1 MKAAA
6 SAAVDAIQFIAHPD
20 EHWRTDNQV
29 QLLINGE
36 EFFASVF
43 DAIRSAREEVLIETF
58 IFRDDKVGCELQQV
72 LIDAAGRGVRVEMLV
87 DGYGSDELQAPFIRA
102 MTDAGVHLLAFDPQ
116 PRRLGVRTNLFR
128 RLHRKIAVV
137 DGEIGFVGG
146 INYCADHLADFGP
159 MAKQDYAVRVRGPI
173 VTDLHLASLRLMDET
188 SQLTRTP
195 KPWLSRGA
203 APEADSA
210 RARMLLSIR
219 DNTAHTNNIEQHYLQ
234 AIMAAKQRIT
244 IANAYFFPGYRLLRE
259 LRNAA
264 RRGVN
269 VTLILQGMPDMP
281 LVRLCSRLL
290 YNYLL
295 RDGVVIREYIE
306 RPLHGKVALVDEQWS
321 TVGSSNLDPLS
332 LSLNLEGNLIID
344 DRAFNE
350 SLHEH
355 LLELSSNRCKAIT
368 LERVLRGHWWRAPII
383 FVCFHFLRHFPAL
396 VGLLPAHSPQLK
408 PLAATPGETPVTPAF
423 DQEKAS

>member
-1 MKAAA
+1 MSPVGKDAPMK
-6 SAAVDAIQFIAHPD
+6 DFIANPH
-20 EHWRTDNQV
+20 EHWRADNEA

-36 EFFASVF
+36 EFFPSVF
-43 DAIRSAREEVLIETF
+43 AAIRGAREEVLIETF
-58 IFRDDKVGCELQQV
+58 IFRDDKVGRELQQV
-72 LIDAAGRGVRVEMLV
+72 LIEAAQRGVRVEMLV
-87 DGYGSDELQAPFIRA
+87 DGYGSDELQAPFILA

-116 PRRLGVRTNLFR
+116 PRRFGVRTNLFR
-128 RLHRKIAVV
+128 RLHRKHVVV

-146 INYCADHLADFGP
+146 INYCADHLADYGP
-159 MAKQDYAVRVRGPI
+159 MAKQDYAMRVRGPI
-173 VTDLHLASLRLMDET
+173 VADLHCATLKLMDET
-188 SQLTRTP
+188 SRLTRTAR
-195 KPWLSRGA
+195 PWLSRRP
-203 APEADSA
+203 APDADTA
-210 RARMLLSIR
+210 RARMLLSVR
-219 DNTAHTNNIEQHYLQ
+219 DNTAHTNDIEQHYLHAVTQ
-234 AIMAAKQRIT
+234 ARQRIV

-344 DRAFNE
+344 DRAFNAR
-350 SLHEH
+350 LYEH
-355 LLELSSNRCKAIT
+355 LHGLSAAHCKAIA
-368 LERVLRGHWWRAPII
+368 LERVLRGYWWRAPII

-396 VGLLPAHSPQLK
+396 VGLLPAHSPKLK
-408 PLAATPGETPVTPAF
+408 PMLSTLSEPPVAPAL

>member
-1 MKAAA
+1 M
-6 SAAVDAIQFIAHPD
+6 SPIDRD
-20 EHWRTDNQV
+20 EPMQDFVANADEQWRSDNEA

-36 EFFASVF
+36 AFFPSVF
-43 DAIRSAREEVLIETF
+43 AAVRNAREEVLIETF
-58 IFRDDKVGCELQQV
+58 IFRDDKVGRELQQV
-72 LIDAAGRGVRVEMLV
+72 LIEAAQRGVRVEMLV

-102 MTDAGVHLLAFDPQ
+102 LTDAGVHLLAFDPQ

-128 RLHRKIAVV
+128 RLHRKHVVV
-137 DGEIGFVGG
+137 DGEIGFIGG
-146 INYCADHLADFGP
+146 INYCADHLADYGP
-159 MAKQDYAVRVRGPI
+159 MAKQDYAMRVRGPI
-173 VTDLHLASLRLMDET
+173 VADLHRATLKLMDET
-188 SQLTRTP
+188 SRVTRTA
-195 KPWLSRGA
+195 KPWLSRGP
-203 APEADSA
+203 APEADTA
-210 RARMLLSIR
+210 RARMLLSVR
-219 DNTAHTNNIEQHYLQ
+219 DNTAHTNDIEQHYLNAIRQ
-234 AIMAAKQRIT
+234 ARQRIL

-306 RPLHGKVALVDEQWS
+306 RPLHGKVALVDEHWS

-350 SLHEH
+350 RLHEH
-355 LLELSSNRCKAIT
+355 LHELSQKHCKSIA
-368 LERVLRGHWWRAPII
+368 LERVLRGYWWRAPII
-383 FVCFHFLRHFPAL
+383 FVCFHFLRHFPAI
-396 VGLLPAHSPQLK
+396 VGLLPAHSPKLK
-408 PLAATPGETPVTPAF
+408 PMLPTQGETPVTPAF